1 MALINTFSWKYCQL
15 DVVVRRCSDSVS
27 DHLGHVKVDICDLSR
42 CTWKRS
48 NGTACTVAYPP
59 HLHGPVRISGNFVPD
74 HFHPCLQHPEKKRK
88 NKNQAVT
95 DECACVRGGG
105 GGWVGGGFTLCR
117 PLPNFEPLARTWNS
131 NRLNSWHTC
140 CSTEPARAGGSTT
153 GRGAAQARSGQE
165 GEQWLTYWHGV
176 LNFS

>member
-74 HFHPCLQHPEKKRK
+74 HFHPWTTQVSTIVRVIFGKEHAIWLIPRTTALRNLTDGTCVTRSDVNKQH
-88 NKNQAVT
+88 
-95 DECACVRGGG
+95 GG
-105 GGWVGGGFTLCR
+105 TYTR
-117 PLPNFEPLARTWNS
+117 ASTH
-131 NRLNSWHTC
+131 NRC
-140 CSTEPARAGGSTT
+140 P
-153 GRGAAQARSGQE
+153 
-165 GEQWLTYWHGV
+165 
-176 LNFS
+176 

>member
-74 HFHPCLQHPEKKRK
+74 HFHPCPMKKPFADQEQPA
-88 NKNQAVT
+88 NENIAAVPT
-95 DECACVRGGG
+95 RQ
-105 GGWVGGGFTLCR
+105 L
-117 PLPNFEPLARTWNS
+117 
-131 NRLNSWHTC
+131 
-140 CSTEPARAGGSTT
+140 
-153 GRGAAQARSGQE
+153 
-165 GEQWLTYWHGV
+165 
-176 LNFS
+176 

>member
-74 HFHPCLQHPEKKRK
+74 HFHPCFILWDQICMEVC
-88 NKNQAVT
+88 NTSFIDCQVAT
-95 DECACVRGGG
+95 
-105 GGWVGGGFTLCR
+105 
-117 PLPNFEPLARTWNS
+117 
-131 NRLNSWHTC
+131 
-140 CSTEPARAGGSTT
+140 
-153 GRGAAQARSGQE
+153 
-165 GEQWLTYWHGV
+165 QWSV
-176 LNFS
+176 LDNT

>member
-74 HFHPCLQHPEKKRK
+74 HFHPWVRLILGHRHLEASSGYRLVRDII
-88 NKNQAVT
+88 AR
-95 DECACVRGGG
+95 CAKIA
-105 GGWVGGGFTLCR
+105 L
-117 PLPNFEPLARTWNS
+117 
-131 NRLNSWHTC
+131 
-140 CSTEPARAGGSTT
+140 
-153 GRGAAQARSGQE
+153 
-165 GEQWLTYWHGV
+165 
-176 LNFS
+176 

>member
-1 MALINTFSWKYCQL
+1 MFPGVKTWGNGTFSWKYCQL

-74 HFHPCLQHPEKKRK
+74 HFHP
-88 NKNQAVT
+88 
-95 DECACVRGGG
+95 
-105 GGWVGGGFTLCR
+105 
-117 PLPNFEPLARTWNS
+117 
-131 NRLNSWHTC
+131 
-140 CSTEPARAGGSTT
+140 
-153 GRGAAQARSGQE
+153 
-165 GEQWLTYWHGV
+165 
-176 LNFS
+176 

>member
-74 HFHPCLQHPEKKRK
+74 HFHPWCILINKCLFQGIVVKF
-88 NKNQAVT
+88 NANQRYATTAVT
-95 DECACVRGGG
+95 TALLREIASRAEVPLQVR
-105 GGWVGGGFTLCR
+105 L
-117 PLPNFEPLARTWNS
+117 
-131 NRLNSWHTC
+131 
-140 CSTEPARAGGSTT
+140 
-153 GRGAAQARSGQE
+153 
-165 GEQWLTYWHGV
+165 
-176 LNFS
+176 

>member
-74 HFHPCLQHPEKKRK
+74 HFHPCCILKS
-88 NKNQAVT
+88 
-95 DECACVRGGG
+95 GGG
-105 GGWVGGGFTLCR
+105 ADDVHSALFDT
-117 PLPNFEPLARTWNS
+117 FF
-131 NRLNSWHTC
+131 
-140 CSTEPARAGGSTT
+140 CS
-153 GRGAAQARSGQE
+153 
-165 GEQWLTYWHGV
+165 
-176 LNFS
+176 